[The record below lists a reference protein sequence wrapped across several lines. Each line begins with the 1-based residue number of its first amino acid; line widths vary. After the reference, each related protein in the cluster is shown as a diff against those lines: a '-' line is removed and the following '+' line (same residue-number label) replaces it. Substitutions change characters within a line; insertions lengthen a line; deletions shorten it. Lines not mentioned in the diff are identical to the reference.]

1 VNIEEGSIVLQEIMQ
16 LASWRLRDYHD
27 SFLQL
32 QFSDDIDDLSVRL
45 VHRLRVI
52 CRRIRAGLK
61 SFQLVIPEEDF
72 KLMNNGFRDFA
83 RWFAEIRDIDVLLEE
98 LVSLTGQTGPF
109 QQDDAVLK
117 AIEKI
122 RAKRR
127 FLVLRAVPKVALFFD
142 SEAYKLFSGFI
153 QENQMV
159 QPETLLNS
167 AYVRE
172 FIVVSIRTKIF
183 DFQSFEEILNTNHFN
198 GEFHQMRIALKNL
211 RYTIDLFSC
220 FDEQSFSI
228 IIALFQS
235 LQDQMGAIHDAVV
248 WPKMIDPFLAES
260 EESGDS
266 TSQGVIISGERH
278 ALKPYWDRRA
288 TRQYQEFCQSYND
301 LKSSGFW
308 DEFDRNLTSLRNLK

>member
-1 VNIEEGSIVLQEIMQ
+1 MNEGKIRVNIENIIYFIDFKQNLKFKERDNEDFEGVENLSCTIFSFDDEKNKFGFSYDCIDNDDIFTNNKDKYVKSSVIKGDIDRLTTIKGSVIIEEGSIVLQEIMQ

-159 QPETLLNS
+159 QPGLP
-167 AYVRE
+167 V
-172 FIVVSIRTKIF
+172 
-183 DFQSFEEILNTNHFN
+183 NT
-198 GEFHQMRIALKNL
+198 
-211 RYTIDLFSC
+211 
-220 FDEQSFSI
+220 
-228 IIALFQS
+228 
-235 LQDQMGAIHDAVV
+235 
-248 WPKMIDPFLAES
+248 
-260 EESGDS
+260 
-266 TSQGVIISGERH
+266 
-278 ALKPYWDRRA
+278 
-288 TRQYQEFCQSYND
+288 TRNNIPTTVFAGR
-301 LKSSGFW
+301 L
-308 DEFDRNLTSLRNLK
+308 